1 MNEEFE
7 VQRPLVWRDPKI
19 VFSTETNEV
28 FILIGDV
35 IQAKF
40 TNMDELRSFS
50 NRLYNAADVLGWIG
64 K

>member
-1 MNEEFE
+1 MDEEIE

-19 VFSTETNEV
+19 AFSTETNEV
-28 FILIGDV
+28 FILIGGV

-40 TNMDELRSFS
+40 ANMDELRGFA